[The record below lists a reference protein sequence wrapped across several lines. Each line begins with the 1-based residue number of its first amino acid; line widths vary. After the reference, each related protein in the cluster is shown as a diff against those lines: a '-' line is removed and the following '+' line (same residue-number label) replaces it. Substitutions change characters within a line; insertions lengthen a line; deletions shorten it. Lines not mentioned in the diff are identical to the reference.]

1 MQLDRRALLSAS
13 AATFGAAWAGPA
25 FARRNEVTALLDEA
39 MRRALTTSPQLL
51 TITGLDV
58 GANAAARARLDDRSP
73 AGLEA
78 MRRIFV
84 DLQSGLARIDPE
96 RLGPMDWINHQ
107 SAAYLADTTLQSYG
121 FPFGDPNVGV
131 AIPYVVSQLS
141 GAYRSVPSF
150 LADQHPVSAASDAE
164 AWLAR
169 LSAFAVLLDQETD
182 RARADFAK
190 GVVPP
195 DFILRTALV
204 QFGELMG
211 PSPAENGMA
220 TALVRRARAANLAG
234 DWGARAG
241 RIIEREVYPAL
252 RRQADLLEGALA
264 AASSDAGVWRLPD
277 GDAYYRYAV
286 RAATT
291 TALPGEEIHRVG
303 LERVAELTAR
313 AEEILRARGLTQ
325 GSVADRIAALRRDP
339 AQLYADSDAGRA
351 ALLADLR
358 RMSEA
363 MAARLP
369 EYFGTVPKVG
379 VTIQRMPL
387 AVEAG
392 SSGAAYQP
400 PSLDGQRPGLFS
412 INLRNIAEWPRFD
425 LPTLVYHEALPGHHL
440 QNALVNEAEGLPTLR
455 RMPLFSGFS
464 EGWGLYAEQLADEMG
479 VYDDNPLARLGYIA
493 SMMFRAA
500 RLVLDS
506 GIHAG
511 RWSRDRSIDYMTA
524 TLGNAR
530 SEAVRE
536 VERYCVQPGQAA
548 SYMLGWRVWTA
559 AREAA
564 RARLGSRFDLRAF
577 HDLTLL
583 KGDMPLDVLSRVVA
597 DWQGVGRGPE
607 V

>member
-169 LSAFAVLLDQETD
+169 LSAFAVLLDQETG

-211 PSPAENGMA
+211 PSPVENGMA